1 MKSFFEKLD
10 RMFTAIAYAEAGDLD
25 ATKEILDGNDVKK
38 APRNPP
44 PPLSNPTNQSM
55 ETARIIE
62 FKRAAR

>member
-25 ATKEILDGNDVKK
+25 ATKEILKGNDVKK
-38 APRNPP
+38 APRNLPP
-44 PPLSNPTNQSM
+44 SLPNPIDQSM

>member
-25 ATKEILDGNDVKK
+25 ATKEILDGNDAKK

-44 PPLSNPTNQSM
+44 PSNPIDQSM